1 MDCKEFKANAEQWM
15 EGARPAGAVQHI
27 AMCGQCRSL
36 ITELETIRNAARELA
51 EQAPEP
57 PARLWTAIQS
67 RLEAEGL
74 IRQRPWYER
83 LGDWV
88 YAVPRPALAGV
99 CFAVLFV
106 LAAGRGLVPQAD
118 LQNLSE
124 MLDAPGLQVE
134 VREARMQMDRIGRS
148 TTTAM
153 EVHNPVVA
161 ASYRENLAIVENLI
175 VQCERAVR
183 EQPENSLAREYL
195 YTAWQQK
202 AELVAAMTERG
213 TVSGE

>member
-1 MDCKEFKANAEQWM
+1 M
-15 EGARPAGAVQHI
+15 EGVQPAEAAQHI
-27 AMCGQCRSL
+27 AWCRQCRSL
-36 ITELETIRNAARELA
+36 IGELEAIRIAARELA
-51 EQAPEP
+51 EQVPEP

-74 IRQRPWYER
+74 IRRRSWFER
-83 LGDWV
+83 LGDWA
-88 YAVPRPALAGV
+88 YLVPRPALAGV

-106 LAAGRGLVPQAD
+106 LAAIRGLAPQGGMP
-118 LQNLSE
+118 NLPE
-124 MLDAPGLQVE
+124 MLATPGLHAEMLQ
-134 VREARMQMDRIGRS
+134 ARATMDRIGRRA
-148 TTTAM
+148 TTTM
-153 EVHNPVVA
+153 EVRDPVVA
-161 ASYRENLAIVENLI
+161 ASYRENLAIVEKLI

-183 EQPENSLAREYL
+183 EQPDNSLAREYL